1 MVYLSHRKKGS
12 RNMFYYEVKFTN
24 GESLVILADGDPV
37 NDIPVE
43 FQGDVVDVSTICEVT
58 V

>member
-1 MVYLSHRKKGS
+1 
-12 RNMFYYEVKFTN
+12 MFYYEVKFTN

-37 NDIPVE
+37 EDIPVE
-43 FQGDVVDVSTICEVT
+43 FQSDVIDVTTICEVN

>member
-1 MVYLSHRKKGS
+1 V
-12 RNMFYYEVKFTN
+12 FYYNLKFTN

-37 NDIPVE
+37 DEIPVE
-43 FQGDVVDVSTICEVT
+43 FQGDVIDVTTLCEVT

>member
-1 MVYLSHRKKGS
+1 
-12 RNMFYYEVKFTN
+12 MFYYEVKFTN

>member
-1 MVYLSHRKKGS
+1 
-12 RNMFYYEVKFTN
+12 MFYYEVKFTN

-37 NDIPVE
+37 EDIPVE
-43 FQGDVVDVSTICEVT
+43 FQGDIVNVDTLCEVN

>member
-1 MVYLSHRKKGS
+1 
-12 RNMFYYEVKFTN
+12 MFYYEVKFTN

-37 NDIPVE
+37 DEIPVE
-43 FQGDVVDVSTICEVT
+43 FQGDVINVDTLFEVA